1 MIFPLAIAGVCA
13 LTSIIG
19 TYFVRL
25 GKNNNIMAALY
36 RGFAVSAILSAIL
49 LYFVTDYIV
58 GLNNVLVVEGKSIQ
72 FTGMSLFI
80 CAGCVVFAGG
90 GLGVDRRPAPA
101 LRVWQAAMGPCTHL
115 VC

>member
-13 LTSIIG
+13 LTSKIG

-36 RGFAVSAILSAIL
+36 RGFAVSAILSAVL

-58 GLNNVLVVEGKSIQ
+58 GLNNILIVEGTSTQ

-80 CAGCVVFAGG
+80 CGLLGLIITGFVLALEGFAGANIVYDLNG
-90 GLGVDRRPAPA
+90 WYRY
-101 LRVWQAAMGPCTHL
+101 
-115 VC
+115 